1 MFDFV
6 HKNKRLVQFVLALMV
21 LPFAFVGVDSY
32 VRQIGNDK
40 DLATVAGQAVSAQE
54 FENAL
59 RNQQDQMRNILGRNF
74 DPAMFDN
81 PEVRQQV
88 LDGVINQRLL
98 QVKATDLSLTAPDA
112 ELRRVILDVPAFQ
125 DAGKFSESRYDEVLK
140 ANGLSR
146 AGYEQRLRSDLG
158 QQPLQDALSRSN
170 FASTSQVSL
179 YQQLTEQG
187 REVQVAVITSDAYL
201 SKVKVDDAKVR
212 EEYDVKQDSYR
223 APEQVKIEYL
233 QLNQSAFAS
242 QAAVSADEL
251 KTEYDKRVKEFSAPE
266 ERRASH
272 ILLPV
277 EKDDVGKPKAESRD
291 AAKMEAEALMKQ
303 AGSSAEKFAEIA
315 KAKSKDPGSAAQGG
329 DLGFFGRGQM
339 VKPFDDAVFAMK
351 PGEVRGPIETDFG
364 FHIIRLV
371 DVKPERIRPLDEVKA
386 QLETELKQQRASK
399 LFNESAEKF
408 QNRVYEQGDGYVKLA
423 EELKLEVKK
432 TDWLTRSQVQAI
444 AAGNQKFAQTVF
456 APSSISTKRNSEA
469 VDLGNNS
476 LISARVVEHKPS
488 SVRPFDEVKAQIAT
502 QLQRRAATEM
512 AASDGAEKVKLAA
525 SGGNPGVTFSASQ
538 KLLRQNNVP
547 GVNAALNKQV
557 FAADISKGIAV
568 VGAPNDAGGYSIV
581 RVLKSVEAEVPNA
594 EKLKSLAQR
603 LSGQSGADLT
613 NAYLMALKDSIKV
626 EIKKGATPAKA
637 VDPEAVDAV
646 RTPVKS

>member
-6 HKNKRLVQFVLALMV
+6 HKNKRIVQFVLALMV

-32 VRQIGNDK
+32 VRQIGNEK
-40 DLATVAGQAVSAQE
+40 DLAIVGGQAVSAQE

-98 QVKATDLSLTAPDA
+98 QAKATELSLTAPDT
-112 ELRRVILDVPAFQ
+112 ELRRVILEVSAFQ

-140 ANGLSR
+140 ANGLTR

-170 FASTSQVSL
+170 FASVSQVSL

-187 REVQVAVITSDAYL
+187 REIQVAVMAPEAYL
-201 SKVKVDDAKVR
+201 SKVKVDDVKVR
-212 EEYDVKQDSYR
+212 EEYDSKQDSFR

-233 QLNQSAFAS
+233 QLNQSAFVAQIVIS
-242 QAAVSADEL
+242 PDDL
-251 KTEYDKRVKEFSAPE
+251 KGEYDKRVKEFSAPE

-272 ILLPV
+272 ILLPFD
-277 EKDDVGKPKAESRD
+277 KDESGKPKSDSRD
-291 AAKMEAEALMKQ
+291 AAKAEAETLMKR
-303 AGSSAEKFAEIA
+303 AGGSAEKFAEIA
-315 KAKSKDPGSAAQGG
+315 KAKSKDPGSASQGG
-329 DLGFFGRGQM
+329 DLGFFARGQM
-339 VKPFDDAVFAMK
+339 VKPFDDAVFAMR

-364 FHIIRLV
+364 FHVIRLV
-371 DVKPERIRPLDEVKA
+371 EIKPERVRPIEEVKA
-386 QLETELKQQRASK
+386 QLETEIKLQRASK

-408 QNRVYEQGDGYVKLA
+408 QNRVYEQGDGYTKLA

-432 TDWLTRSQVQAI
+432 TDWLTRSQVQAL
-444 AAGNQKFAQTVF
+444 AGGNQKFAQTVF
-456 APSSISTKRNSEA
+456 APGSISTKRNSEA

-488 SVRPFDEVKAQIAT
+488 AVRPFDEVKAQIAT

-512 AASDGAEKVKLAA
+512 AVAEGAEKVKLAA
-525 SGGNPGVTFSASQ
+525 SGGNPGVAFSATQ
-538 KLLRQNNVP
+538 KLLRQNNLP
-547 GVNAALNKQV
+547 GVNSALNKQI
-557 FAADISKGIAV
+557 FAADIGTGIAV
-568 VGAPNDAGGYSIV
+568 VGAANDAGGYSIV
-581 RVLKSVEAEVPNA
+581 RVLKSVDAEAANA

-613 NAYLMALKDSIKV
+613 NAYLAALKDSIKV
-626 EIKKGATPAKA
+626 EIKKGATSPKSTDA
-637 VDPEAVDAV
+637 EALEGIRA
-646 RTPVKS
+646 PIKS